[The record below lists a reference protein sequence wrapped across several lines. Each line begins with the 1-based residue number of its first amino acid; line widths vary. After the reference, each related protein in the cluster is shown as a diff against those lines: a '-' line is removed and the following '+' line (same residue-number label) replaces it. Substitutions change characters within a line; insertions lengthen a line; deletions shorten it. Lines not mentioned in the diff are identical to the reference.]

1 MTHHRDLSDDD
12 VLAAALSAALDD
24 LDPVHE
30 AAVAAA
36 ATACDLPDAE
46 GELAALVA
54 ESSGMLALMRDETE
68 HTMLTF
74 AASQLTVEI
83 DIDRDHHAVGVIT
96 PPACTTIEVETS
108 ARHASPGVRTVRSDD
123 LGRFRLDLDGG
134 LCRLRIG
141 AGRDAVVVTSWFYC

>member
-1 MTHHRDLSDDD
+1 MTRQHDLSDDD

-24 LDPVHE
+24 LDPVPE
-30 AAVAAA
+30 AAVAVA

-46 GELAALVA
+46 VELAALVA
-54 ESSGMLALMRDETE
+54 ESSGALALMRDESD

-83 DIDRDHHAVGVIT
+83 EIDREHHAVGVIT
-96 PPACTTIEVETS
+96 PPASTTIEVETS
-108 ARHASPGVRTVRSDD
+108 RHAPPGPRTVRSDD

-141 AGRDAVVVTSWFYC
+141 AGRDAVVVTSWFHC